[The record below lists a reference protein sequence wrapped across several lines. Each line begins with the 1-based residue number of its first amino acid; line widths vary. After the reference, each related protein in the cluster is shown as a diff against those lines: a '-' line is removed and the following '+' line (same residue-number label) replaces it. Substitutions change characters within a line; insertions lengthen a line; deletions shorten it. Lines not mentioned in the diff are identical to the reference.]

1 MVLRATSF
9 RRAEALGE
17 EPFALVVLDADQRHL
32 RRKRLTLTTGEELL
46 VDLAKPAHLE
56 AGDRLVLEDGR
67 MAAIVAAP
75 EELMEVTAGDPLQ
88 LATLAWHIG
97 NRHTPCQ
104 IEAGRLV
111 IRTDHVLADMLRGL
125 GATVTPTAGPFTPE
139 GGAYGLGRT
148 MGHAH

>member
-67 MAAIVAAP
+67 VAAIVAAP
-75 EELMEVTAGDPLQ
+75 EELMEVTAGGPLQ

-97 NRHTPCQ
+97 NRHLAAQ
-104 IEAGRLV
+104 IEAHRILLRRDAV
-111 IRTDHVLADMLRGL
+111 IRAMLAQL
-125 GATVTPTAGPFTPE
+125 GASLRDVTEPFTPVH
-139 GGAYGLGRT
+139 GAYHDH
-148 MGHAH
+148 GH